1 MCIRQATDSVMAMPS
16 NDIVGTLPA
25 GFNLAAS
32 GGPNTPFSRVARI
45 RLYSAPASSRAAW
58 TASEAAPGK

>member
-1 MCIRQATDSVMAMPS
+1 MRQATDSVIATPS

-45 RLYSAPASSRAAW
+45 RLYSAPASSSAAC
-58 TASEAAPGK
+58 TTSEARPGL